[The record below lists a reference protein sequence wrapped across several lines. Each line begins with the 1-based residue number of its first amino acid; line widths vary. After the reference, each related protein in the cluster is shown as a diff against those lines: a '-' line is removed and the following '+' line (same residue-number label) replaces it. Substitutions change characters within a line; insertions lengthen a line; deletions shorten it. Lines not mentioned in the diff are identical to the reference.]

1 MPTVNEGA
9 SAEVTVA
16 AGKRL
21 VVSTDG
27 EAYIDRLT
35 ELTDAGYA
43 SDRVVDGER
52 EYQAR
57 DRAFLVRVRAISAA
71 ATYTVSFPEV
81 ASSDVAFRRN
91 DSGAIDALIDPQSGA
106 AVALGIPDDLTV
118 AWDDVTDKPST
129 FPVNLDSNYEW
140 NGLHTFHAGATFTDV
155 ASNKTPTVDVKS
167 SNPQLEINN
176 TNAGADEKRWN
187 WIGGQNGDLT
197 LRALNDGGVTAGN
210 VVTVSRTGNTADAV
224 TFHVPVTLEDDL
236 HAGEQKITNLGDPTN
251 AKDAANK
258 EYVDGAVFSGAYSDL
273 TGAPQ
278 GVAVPDATD
287 DAIATVNALL
297 ASLRTAGLIAT

>member
-81 ASSDVAFRRN
+81 ASSDVVYRRN

-106 AVALGIPDDLTV
+106 AVTFGIPDDLTV
-118 AWDDVTDKPST
+118 AWDDVTDKPT
-129 FPVNLDSNYEW
+129 FGTAAQADT
-140 NGLHTFHAGATFTDV
+140 GDFATAAQGAT
-155 ASNKTPTVDVKS
+155 
-167 SNPQLEINN
+167 
-176 TNAGADEKRWN
+176 ADSAV
-187 WIGGQNGDLT
+187 QPGDL
-197 LRALNDGGVTAGN
+197 A
-210 VVTVSRTGNTADAV
+210 TVAT
-224 TFHVPVTLEDDL
+224 
-236 HAGEQKITNLGDPTN
+236 
-251 AKDAANK
+251 
-258 EYVDGAVFSGAYSDL
+258 SGAYSDL

-278 GVAVPDATD
+278 GT
-287 DAIATVNALL
+287 AIANAVDENDIIDQFNGLL